1 MTDPRRDGHDAP
13 LAPHPSA
20 GAPGA
25 QTPGAPEPEALGFD
39 LPPPARL
46 STGRAVALVLV
57 AGVVLGGAFVIG
69 WLPRHQA
76 RAALERG
83 TESAQG
89 ARLRVEVVTPKVG
102 SSDRALTLPGSVQ
115 PLQETIV
122 YARADGYVR
131 KWHVDMGDAVTDG
144 QLLAELATPELD
156 QQLEQAR
163 AQLAQAQAAIVQAK
177 ANRDFS
183 AMTLTRYKTLTQQG
197 LSAVADLDQ
206 RKAQADVDEA
216 NVTVAQANA
225 SAQEANVRRLVQ
237 LRAFSRVTAPFGG
250 VVTARTIETGAL
262 VTAGNATPMFKIAT
276 MNPARVFVQVPQ
288 DVAPGVRVDVPAR
301 VTVREYA
308 ARVFEGKVTRSAS
321 ELDPG
326 SRTMNTEVRVA
337 NGDGALI
344 AGMYAEVSL
353 TLPLAH
359 RVMEI
364 PATALMNDAAGP
376 RVGVV
381 DASDRVHLV
390 PVVVERD
397 NGATI
402 DVASGLSGTE
412 KVVKL
417 GNAELVEGREVL
429 VVRQ

>member
-1 MTDPRRDGHDAP
+1 MSDDP
-13 LAPHPSA
+13 
-20 GAPGA
+20 
-25 QTPGAPEPEALGFD
+25 LGFD

-46 STGRAVALVLV
+46 SPGRAVVLV
-57 AGVVLGGAFVIG
+57 VIAVVVLGGAFVIG

-83 TESAQG
+83 SETGEG
-89 ARLRVEVVTPKVG
+89 ARLRVDVTTPKIG

-115 PLQETIV
+115 PLQETTL
-122 YARADGYVR
+122 YARADGFVR
-131 KWHVDMGDAVTDG
+131 KWHVDMGDHVTEG

-183 AMTLTRYKTLTQQG
+183 ALSLGRYKTLTQQG
-197 LSAVADLDQ
+197 LSAPADLDQ

-237 LRAFSRVTAPFGG
+237 LRAFSRVTAPFAGT
-250 VVTARTIETGAL
+250 VTARTIETGSL
-262 VTAGNATPMFKIAT
+262 VTAGNATPLYRIAT
-276 MNPARVFVQVPQ
+276 MDPARVFVQVPQ
-288 DVAPGVRVDVPAR
+288 DVAPGVRAGTAAR
-301 VTVREYA
+301 VSVREYPGHP
-308 ARVFEGKVTRSAS
+308 FEGKVTRAS
-321 ELDPG
+321 EELDPA
-326 SRTMNTEVRVA
+326 SRTMNTEVRVP
-337 NGDGALI
+337 NGDGTLI
-344 AGMYAEVSL
+344 AGMYAEVAL

-359 RVMEI
+359 RVMQI
-364 PATALMNDAAGP
+364 PATALMNDAGGA

-381 DASDRVHLV
+381 DAGDRVRLV

-402 DVASGLSGTE
+402 DVASGLSGGERLIVLATPD
-412 KVVKL
+412 
-417 GNAELVEGREVL
+417 LVDGREV
-429 VVRQ
+429 VVASTK